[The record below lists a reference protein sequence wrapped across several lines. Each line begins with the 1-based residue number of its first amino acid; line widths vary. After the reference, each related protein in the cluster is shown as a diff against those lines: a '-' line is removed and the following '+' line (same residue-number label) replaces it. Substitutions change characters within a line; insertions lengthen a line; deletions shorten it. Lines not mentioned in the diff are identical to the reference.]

1 MVLFF
6 LNCAGAKFCD
16 FVFSVVADMWYAVSL
31 GTSFISHMLNYSF
44 FVNNVRQVPCLAM
57 HFTTMTNPS
66 LADSM
71 GAKLDSVELH
81 IISIKAAAANGS
93 WADLGTLSSK
103 LLRKLQHPRPP

>member
-1 MVLFF
+1 MVCSQLRNMIYFTGAQLF
-6 LNCAGAKFCD
+6 LRCQRCETGAL
-16 FVFSVVADMWYAVSL
+16 SSYALYDYDESL
-31 GTSFISHMLNYSF
+31 S
-44 FVNNVRQVPCLAM
+44 
-57 HFTTMTNPS
+57 
-66 LADSM
+66 DSM